1 MKRLVRNRKFQKKE
15 VRFTKGDLRLGFTKY
30 GLNLPITINQFYPE
44 RSRRERLT
52 LTSGHKITKLSL
64 FILYLLLLK
73 T

>member
-52 LTSGHKITKLSL
+52 SNIWTQNNQTIT
-64 FILYLLLLK
+64 FHTIFV
-73 T
+73 TT